1 MRNNFGSKLFAFLT
15 ATILSAG
22 TLGAAPAAAVTPAT
36 GAVGV
41 SHGTAL
47 DSISATFHRTAQQH
61 EKYEAQTVSEL
72 RLTAAPTAPV
82 LTETATSLTLRAELE
97 NTGESTSEPGVI
109 SLFVD
114 PQPYVSRETFGGE
127 FPATALMVAQ
137 KSVPA
142 LNKKEKYLAEATISL
157 EQLADLIAAQR
168 SSGAGANGGAAT
180 GGAATSD
187 SGLSNGVYRVQ
198 ALYTPRAA
206 TLFTQPGGAN
216 GAGAGT
222 DTNTGTDTNS
232 SGTNSANA
240 NSTGASSSNTNST
253 GSPSGVA
260 PGGSSA
266 QSTDAANGTTT
277 NSNNANPAGD
287 TNTADNNFIPVVP
300 LPQWQPVASG
310 DPHPTITDPS
320 GTTAATAATGS
331 AASDAA
337 QHAAANGVV
346 PGDTVGAVITFGTAA
361 RDSFAAATAVVY
373 TGGKDPLPQT
383 KLTTVVPLT
392 LPQHIETL
400 PTAEQLG
407 ELFAPETPLEQ
418 LLDFALENRATVA
431 IDPRIIVS
439 IRAAGDTA
447 PDSAKTFLQ
456 RLKSP
461 ALSSFLL
468 PYADS
473 DLVTQQLLGLPE
485 PLQPTG
491 VTFALH
497 ESAQPPKAAG
507 TGGGSNTAADPQN
520 EQAAA
525 ADTAGQGADTT
536 NPDQGTTTGAPNAD
550 ADAAAGATAATA
562 SLSYEQL
569 AVWDTTAPATVW
581 FNPGT
586 TSKRTL
592 AAAHSAQANR
602 LILNSADLQQHS
614 GGPRVTLQD
623 TEFNALVGSATL
635 ATAAQQISYNSPD
648 SVTAQAA
655 FANLYTELVHSGE
668 VVLLADRSLANA
680 NMRTVR
686 MLQAIHDTSFVTAV
700 PAGQLTGG
708 TATLQDDISSA
719 AAAAF
724 KVHEPLLQAA
734 LKNEKTVL
742 HNAPALTQPQQLIDY
757 QRSRLLQLF
766 NTAHL
771 GSAADSV
778 TAFETLAA
786 AYQERDTAL
795 RSSIQILAPQRTQIL
810 GVEAKLPLQIRNSLP
825 FAINVLLQLES
836 GSDSLSVTQQEF
848 KDLKVESG
856 DTITVLAPV
865 HSNTGAGAASVITH
879 LLTADGAHN
888 LTTETFSLG
897 IASYVE
903 TIGLVALGLAVVV
916 LLAVWLRRLL
926 KKSRA
931 AAAAATTAATA
942 TANTAATD
950 IATTGPA
957 TTGVATTATAPANTA
972 APAIDTAM
980 AADSAVAA
988 PDSAPQDRL

>member
-15 ATILSAG
+15 ATILSTSA
-22 TLGAAPAAAVTPAT
+22 LGSAPTAAAPAVAPTVTPKLVSSIPAAD
-36 GAVGV
+36 AVGTP
-41 SHGTAL
+41 HQTTPGT
-47 DSISATFHRTAQQH
+47 ISAAINRTAQQL
-61 EKYEAQTVSEL
+61 EKSEAQPASEL
-72 RLTAAPTAPV
+72 RLTAAPTTPV

-114 PQPYVSRETFGGE
+114 PQPYVSRETFGRE

-157 EQLADLIAAQR
+157 EQLADLIAAHR
-168 SSGAGANGGAAT
+168 SGGNDTTNDA
-180 GGAATSD
+180 AATSD
-187 SGLSNGVYRVQ
+187 SALSNGVYRVQ

-206 TLFTQPGGAN
+206 TLFTQP
-216 GAGAGT
+216 
-222 DTNTGTDTNS
+222 NTTIDTDTNS
-232 SGTNSANA
+232 SDSNNTANPGRDSARSSNAARGTTA
-240 NSTGASSSNTNST
+240 NSGTATATGETNVT
-253 GSPSGVA
+253 
-260 PGGSSA
+260 
-266 QSTDAANGTTT
+266 
-277 NSNNANPAGD
+277 
-287 TNTADNNFIPVVP
+287 DNNFIPVVP
-300 LPQWQPVASG
+300 LPQWQPVPSG
-310 DPHPTITDPS
+310 DPHPTITDAYVS
-320 GTTAATAATGS
+320 TINNTTTDS
-331 AASDAA
+331 VASDTA
-337 QHAAANGVV
+337 QRTAANGVI
-346 PGDTVGAVITFGTAA
+346 PGDTVGAVITFGAA
-361 RDSFAAATAVVY
+361 TRDSFAAATTVVY

-392 LPQHIETL
+392 LPEHVETL
-400 PTAEQLG
+400 PTTEQLG

-473 DLVTQQLLGLPE
+473 DLVTQQLLGLPQ

-497 ESAQPPKAAG
+497 ESAQIPNAAI
-507 TGGGSNTAADPQN
+507 TGNATETTAANQDTDP
-520 EQAAA
+520 
-525 ADTAGQGADTT
+525 
-536 NPDQGTTTGAPNAD
+536 
-550 ADAAAGATAATA
+550 ATVAQ
-562 SLSYEQL
+562 LSYEQL
-569 AVWDTTAPATVW
+569 AAWDTTAPATVW

-602 LILNSADLQQHS
+602 VILNSAELQQHS

-635 ATAAQQISYNSPD
+635 ATAAQQISFNSPD

-668 VVLLADRSLANA
+668 VVLLADRSLSNA

-708 TATLQDDISSA
+708 TATLQDDISPA

-724 KVHEPLLQAA
+724 EIHKPLLQAA

-742 HNAPALTQPQQLIDY
+742 HNAPALTQPQKLIDY

-771 GSAADSV
+771 GSSANKVA
-778 TAFETLAA
+778 AFETLAA
-786 AYQERDTAL
+786 AYQDRDTAL

-836 GSDSLSVTQQEF
+836 GSDTLSVTQQEF
-848 KDLKVESG
+848 KDLTVESG

-865 HSNTGAGAASVITH
+865 HSNTGAGAGSVITH

-903 TIGLVALGLAVVV
+903 TIGLAAMGFAVAV

-926 KKSRA
+926 QKSRA
-931 AAAAATTAATA
+931 ATA
-942 TANTAATD
+942 
-950 IATTGPA
+950 G
-957 TTGVATTATAPANTA
+957 
-972 APAIDTAM
+972 
-980 AADSAVAA
+980 S
-988 PDSAPQDRL
+988 Q